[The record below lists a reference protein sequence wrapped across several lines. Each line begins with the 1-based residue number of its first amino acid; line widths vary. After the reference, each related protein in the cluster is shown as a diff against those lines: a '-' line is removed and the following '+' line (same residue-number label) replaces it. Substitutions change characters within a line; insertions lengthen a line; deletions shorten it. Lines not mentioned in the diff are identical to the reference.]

1 MAANEL
7 SFVQLSTILNA
18 INAQA
23 TGETGLVATDTSSFI
38 TVAQTTLKTGYDT
51 VLEAISQVLSRTIFS
66 IRPYNAKFGGL
77 MVSEQRFGN
86 HVRKLSPI
94 DKPFEDDDRMSLTD
108 GQAVDMYKV
117 NKPKTIQFNFYGA
130 DVVQKSITIFKDQLD
145 CAFQSPEEFGSFISM
160 IMTNVSDMIAQKD
173 ESTARAALIN
183 TIAANY
189 AYASDPDDPGAVLE
203 KNVHLLTEYNTATG
217 QSLTIQDLSKD
228 ATYVAFAKWAY
239 ARIQQVSQLMS
250 ERSSK
255 YHVNVI
261 NNVIMRHTP
270 YDKQKLYISAQEY
283 NKLSASVLSSIFNP
297 EYLKIGE
304 YEPVAYWQAIDSPTS
319 VYAKPSAL
327 LPETG
332 AIISLDEAVQVDNIF
347 ALLFDEEAIGVTRVN
362 QWSATTPFNA
372 RGGYS
377 NMYWH
382 FTERYWN
389 DFTENSV
396 LFTLD

>member
-38 TVAQTTLKTGYDT
+38 TVAQTTLKTGYDV
-51 VLEAISQVLSRTIFS
+51 VLDAISQVLSRTIFS

-77 MVSEQRFGN
+77 MVSEQRYGN

-183 TIAANY
+183 TIGANY
-189 AYASDPDDPGAVLE
+189 VYGDGNVPE
-203 KNVHLLTEYNTATG
+203 KLVHLLTEYNEATG
-217 QSLTIQDLSKD
+217 QSLTRQDLGVD

-250 ERSSK
+250 ERSALFHCNMEGSP
-255 YHVNVI
+255 
-261 NNVIMRHTP
+261 IMRHTP

-304 YEPVAYWQAIDSPTS
+304 YEPVAYWQSIKNPTS
-319 VYAKPSAL
+319 INAKISAL
-327 LPETG
+327 NLATG
-332 AIISLDEAVQVDNIF
+332 EVASIDEALVVNNIF
-347 ALLFDEEAIGVTRVN
+347 ALLFDEEAIGVTRIN

>member
-38 TVAQTTLKTGYDT
+38 TVAQATLKTGVDP
-51 VLEAISQVLSRTIFS
+51 VLNAISQVLSRTIFS

-77 MVSEQRFGN
+77 MVSEQRWGN
-86 HVRKLSPI
+86 HVRKLTPI
-94 DKPFEDDDRMSLTD
+94 DKPFEDDDRLDLVD
-108 GQAVDMYKV
+108 GSSQDQYTI
-117 NKPKTIQFNFYGA
+117 NKPDVIQTNYYGA
-130 DVVQKSITIFKDQLD
+130 DVVQKSLTIFKDQLD
-145 CAFQSPEEFGSFISM
+145 SAFSGPDEFGSFISM

-183 TIAANY
+183 TIMSNSMY
-189 AYASDPDDPGAVLE
+189 GEEEGTEE
-203 KNVHLLTEYNTATG
+203 KCVHLLTEYNQATG
-217 QSLTIQDLSKD
+217 QTLNRHDLNTD
-228 ATYVAFAKWAY
+228 ATYMAFAKWAY

-250 ERSSK
+250 ERSCK
-255 YHVNVI
+255 YHI
-261 NNVIMRHTP
+261 NIGDKKIMRHSP
-270 YDKQKLYISAQEY
+270 YDMQKLYISAQEY
-283 NKLSASVLSSIFNP
+283 NRLSASVLSSVFNP
-297 EYLKIGE
+297 EYLRVGE
-304 YEPVAYWQAIDSPTS
+304 YEAVPYWQAIDAPTS
-319 VYAKPSAL
+319 VNAKPVAL
-327 LPETG
+327 NPADGTLVTV
-332 AIISLDEAVQVDNIF
+332 DEAAEVTNIF

-362 QWSATTPFNA
+362 QWSAATPFNA
-372 RGGYS
+372 KGGYT
-377 NMYWH
+377 NMFWH